1 MQKNDHFPATNAFK
15 RVLIKHIVDP
25 SAQLLMLQKGDVDI
39 ARNLTTEQ
47 IRPLVNDSNYHLV
60 RQSIAS
66 VMLLSCNTAN
76 EFLKKPQ
83 VWQAIKWALDYDSIQ
98 KNILPLTHKVHQ
110 SFLPGGFPAALDDN
124 PFHLDVAKAKA
135 LLKDAGYP
143 DGFDITLD
151 HYSAQPY
158 PDIAQ
163 AIQTQ
168 LGAIGIRVKL
178 IAAENRQVL
187 TKMRARQQQLALTA
201 WGADYFDPNSNAEAF
216 CINTDNS
223 DGARNRT
230 LAWRCNWSDE
240 KFNQLTEQALHE
252 QDPAKRIALYE
263 TLQRNHREQSPFTL
277 MMQDEKNAGLSQEP
291 QRRHHDGLKQGA
303 LPAGEESLMQILIR
317 FCSTLGSLLLTLL
330 GLSVL
335 TFFIGR
341 IMPTDPVLAA
351 VGDNAPQA
359 VVERVRQEMGLDQ
372 PLWVQYGHYLNQ
384 LLHGDLGRS
393 VLTSNPVTT
402 DIARYFPATLELA
415 TAAIIVAALV
425 GIPLGVWA
433 AVRQGRWVD
442 QVIRVICLAGHSLPV
457 FVLALLSLLVFYA
470 VLGIA
475 PGPGRQDILFQDMV
489 PHVTGLLTV
498 DSLLAGDY
506 DALRDALAHMVQP
519 VLILAYFSMAYITRM
534 TRTFMLNALS
544 GEFVITARAKGLSSR
559 RVVWRHAF
567 PTVAVQLVTV
577 LALTY
582 AGLLEGAVVTENVFS
597 WPGLGQYLTTALLN
611 ADMNPVVGATLLV
624 GAAYVLLNLLAD
636 ILYRLLDPRV
646 T

>member
-1 MQKNDHFPATNAFK
+1 
-15 RVLIKHIVDP
+15 
-25 SAQLLMLQKGDVDI
+25 
-39 ARNLTTEQ
+39 
-47 IRPLVNDSNYHLV
+47 
-60 RQSIAS
+60 
-66 VMLLSCNTAN
+66 
-76 EFLKKPQ
+76 
-83 VWQAIKWALDYDSIQ
+83 
-98 KNILPLTHKVHQ
+98 
-110 SFLPGGFPAALDDN
+110 
-124 PFHLDVAKAKA
+124 
-135 LLKDAGYP
+135 
-143 DGFDITLD
+143 
-151 HYSAQPY
+151 
-158 PDIAQ
+158 
-163 AIQTQ
+163 
-168 LGAIGIRVKL
+168 
-178 IAAENRQVL
+178 
-187 TKMRARQQQLALTA
+187 
-201 WGADYFDPNSNAEAF
+201 
-216 CINTDNS
+216 
-223 DGARNRT
+223 
-230 LAWRCNWSDE
+230 
-240 KFNQLTEQALHE
+240 
-252 QDPAKRIALYE
+252 
-263 TLQRNHREQSPFTL
+263 
-277 MMQDEKNAGLSQEP
+277 
-291 QRRHHDGLKQGA
+291 
-303 LPAGEESLMQILIR
+303 MQILIR

-372 PLWVQYGHYLNQ
+372 PLWMQYGHYLNQ
-384 LLHGDLGRS
+384 VLHGDLGRS
-393 VLTSNPVTT
+393 VLTSNPVTS

-457 FVLALLSLLVFYA
+457 FVLALLSLLIFYA

-475 PGPGRQDILFQDMV
+475 PGPGRQDIIFQDMV

-624 GAAYVLLNLLAD
+624 GAVYVLLNLLAD
-636 ILYRLLDPRV
+636 IFYRLLDPRV